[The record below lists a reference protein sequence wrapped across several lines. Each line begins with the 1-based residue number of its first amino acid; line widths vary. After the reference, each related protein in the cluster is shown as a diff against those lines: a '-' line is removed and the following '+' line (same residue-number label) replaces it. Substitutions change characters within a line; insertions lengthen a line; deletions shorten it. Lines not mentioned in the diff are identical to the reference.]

1 MEALEAP
8 PPPSARLARFRV
20 EGMTCSSCSA
30 AVESAVAGL
39 PGMRHAA
46 VSLLQAEARVEYEE
60 DLTNEAQLQQAIEEA
75 GFTCS
80 RLPPGDAGLGGSL
93 AGEAAT
99 LRLEVGGMSCA
110 ACAASVEAALRG
122 LDGVLEASVS
132 LLTNKA
138 EVRYSPA
145 IVGPRALLQA
155 VSDAGFTARPADEE
169 HADGSAVRER
179 EKQFW
184 RRKFLL
190 SLIFSLPLFVMSMI
204 LMYIPGP
211 KHLLE
216 LRVGG
221 FMLGELL
228 AFALATPVQFWVGW
242 TFHRGAYKALRRG
255 RANMDVLVSV
265 GTNAAYVYSILS
277 IVYSRVQMDY
287 ESHGLFFE
295 TSALLITFVC
305 LGKYLE
311 SAAKG
316 RTSSAIGA
324 LLRLAPATAILCH
337 TDEQGRVT
345 GEQEVPA
352 SLLQRGD
359 KLKVLPG
366 ARLPADGTVV
376 EGRSFVDES
385 MITGESVPVTK
396 RPGDAVISGTVN
408 GSGMLLI
415 EASRVGADTTLS
427 QIVQL
432 VESAQLSKA
441 PIQALADRLS
451 AVFVPICI
459 AAALA
464 TWAGWFGAGLAG
476 SYPAD
481 WVPAGSTPF
490 LFALLFGIAVVVI
503 ACPCALGLATPTALM
518 VGTGVAAQNG
528 ILIKSAEAL
537 EKMSGLSAVVF
548 DKTGTLTEGAPAV
561 VDCSLLDPQCPLETA
576 LFLAASAE
584 NGSEHPLAK
593 AVLQYAALRL
603 EASGVLGG
611 AAGAAGAAEDSPPP
625 SPSTP
630 VTEEGQG
637 VAEAAADVASAAG
650 AAGKAGSVELASI
663 ELASV
668 GSASSMEGR
677 VLLTSQAGQPPE
689 WRSQQTL
696 QAQQLRSVAWLAPA
710 VASEALP
717 GCGLKS
723 WLAVPPAR
731 LAGLPLAASAAAQ
744 PLLAAPGFAAA
755 GGGDVADGAGAGQ
768 LVLRAVDK
776 EAEPGSDEAGSKSSS
791 SSSGGSVG
799 SAVEVRV
806 CIGNRRLMQE
816 EGVALSPQVLE
827 WMRCWE
833 QEGATCVLM
842 AAGAA
847 WAPRLLAAFAI
858 TDPLKPEAP
867 AVVAALRQRKLT
879 CHMVTGDGWTTARAI
894 AAKLGITD
902 VHAEVLPAG
911 KAERIRTLQ
920 EGGRRS
926 VAMVGD
932 GINDSVA
939 LAQADVGIAIGSG
952 TDVAVEAA
960 DYVLMRSDLEDVLVA
975 IDLSKRT
982 FRRIRLNYVWAFGY
996 NLCAVPIA
1004 AGALYPPL
1012 HFQLPPWVAGAAMAL
1027 SSVTVVCSSL
1037 ALRRYRR
1044 PAPALQHLVTVSA
1057 SA

>member
-1 MEALEAP
+1 MEELETPGA
-8 PPPSARLARFRV
+8 AAVRLARFRV

-39 PGMRHAA
+39 QGVRHAA
-46 VSLLQAEARVEYEE
+46 VSLLQAEARVEYDDGVTDEV
-60 DLTNEAQLQQAIEEA
+60 QLQQAIEDA
-75 GFTCS
+75 GFACS
-80 RLPPGDAGLGGSL
+80 RLPPGNAGISRAPGTQD
-93 AGEAAT
+93 EAAT
-99 LRLEVGGMSCA
+99 LRLEVGGMACA

-122 LDGVLEASVS
+122 VHGVLEASVS
-132 LLTNKA
+132 LLTSQA
-138 EVRYSPA
+138 EVRYSRGA
-145 IVGPRALLQA
+145 VGPRALLQA
-155 VSDAGFTARPADEE
+155 VNDAGFTAQPASEE
-169 HADGSAVRER
+169 HADGSALRER

-184 RRKFLL
+184 RRKFLA
-190 SLIFSLPLFVMSMI
+190 SLIFSVPLFVMSMI

-211 KHLLE
+211 KQLIE
-216 LRVGG
+216 LNVGG
-221 FMLGELL
+221 FTLGELL
-228 AFALATPVQFWVGW
+228 AFVLATPVQFWVGW
-242 TFHRGAYKALRRG
+242 TFHRGAVRALRRG

-265 GTNAAYVYSILS
+265 GTNAAYIYSILS
-277 IVYSRVQMDY
+277 IVYSRVQAQY

-311 SAAKG
+311 AAAKG
-316 RTSSAIGA
+316 RTSSAISA

-366 ARLPADGTVV
+366 ARLPADGSVL

-396 RPGDAVISGTVN
+396 RPGDTVISGTVN
-408 GSGMLLI
+408 GNGVLLI
-415 EASRVGADTTLS
+415 EASRVGADTALS
-427 QIVQL
+427 QIVAL

-441 PIQALADRLS
+441 PIQAYADRIS
-451 AVFVPICI
+451 AVFVPLCI
-459 AAALA
+459 LAALA
-464 TWAGWFGAGLAG
+464 TWAGWFGAGMAG

-481 WVPAGSTPF
+481 WVPAGSSPF

-518 VGTGVAAQNG
+518 VGTGVAAQHG

-561 VDCSLLDPQCPLETA
+561 VDCLLLDPQCPRETA
-576 LFLAASAE
+576 LYLAASAE

-593 AVLQYAALRL
+593 AVLAYAALRL
-603 EASGVLGG
+603 EGSRMLRPSGKAWPAASPEASTEGS
-611 AAGAAGAAEDSPPP
+611 SPAC
-625 SPSTP
+625 PSTP
-630 VTEEGQG
+630 AA
-637 VAEAAADVASAAG
+637 AEAEAEADGTAVPSDAAG
-650 AAGKAGSVELASI
+650 SAGSVQ
-663 ELASV
+663 LASV
-668 GSASSMEGR
+668 QGMGSTDGMETR
-677 VLLTSQAGQPPE
+677 LLLAAQGGQPSA
-689 WRSQQTL
+689 WHSRHSL
-696 QAQQLRSVAWLAPA
+696 QAHQLRDVAWLAPA
-710 VASEALP
+710 VASEAIS
-717 GCGLKS
+717 GRGLKC
-723 WLAVPPAR
+723 WLTVPPSH
-731 LAGLPLAASAAAQ
+731 LAGLLPLVTSLPPPQ
-744 PLLAAPGFAAA
+744 LLGAPGPVGAA
-755 GGGDVADGAGAGQ
+755 GGGSGTARAEAVRHEGA
-768 LVLRAVDK
+768 V
-776 EAEPGSDEAGSKSSS
+776 SEAGTAGDTASDTCSSES
-791 SSSGGSVG
+791 S
-799 SAVEVRV
+799 VEVRV

-816 EGVALSPQVLE
+816 EGVALSPEVLE
-827 WMRCWE
+827 WMRRWE
-833 QEGATCVLM
+833 LEGATCVLM
-842 AAGAA
+842 AVGAA

-867 AVVAALRQRKLT
+867 AVVAALRARRLS

-894 AAKLGITD
+894 AAQLGITD

-911 KAERIRTLQ
+911 KAERIRALQ
-920 EGGRRS
+920 EGGQRS

-982 FRRIRLNYVWAFGY
+982 FQRIRLNYGWALGY

-1044 PAPALQHLVTVSA
+1044 PAPALQHLVTVASSA
-1057 SA
+1057 